1 MISKL
6 LDSPKAIHTVRPPL
20 ASNLVKSAEV
30 FQQNLVLI
38 SHFFRLFKPN
48 AARRAQSVIYK
59 HVLDLNLHPLTG
71 QQYEVVET
79 NALKVYSYIASPTF

>member
-6 LDSPKAIHTVRPPL
+6 LDSPKAMHTVRPPL

-30 FQQNLVLI
+30 FQPNLALI
-38 SHFFRLFKPN
+38 RTFSGFEAKRGQW
-48 AARRAQSVIYK
+48 AQSVTNK
-59 HVLDLNLHPLTG
+59 HVLDLNLHPLMG
-71 QQYEVVET
+71 HQYEVVET